1 MNGALDLAPDN
12 ISLFRSQR
20 NDAFTTESQIPHKA
34 TSFITIKQEDSEEC
48 EVNDYFN
55 DLCDCIFIKDE
66 TAFITAADFALNM
79 LDFIY
84 MKEIESQTNDTSLKI
99 YKLIRASGFSVYKDT
114 KSLTASRLWVNF
126 KQFICDKYAVEF
138 KNKLV
143 NKKAIKCFVGLSI
156 RSFNQIMELE
166 EQSNEPCY
174 QTEDNNN
181 FELE

>member
-1 MNGALDLAPDN
+1 MNGTLDLAPNDV
-12 ISLFRSQR
+12 SLFRSQR
-20 NDAFTTESQIPHKA
+20 NDAFTAESQIPHNA

-66 TAFITAADFALNM
+66 NAYITAADFALNM

-126 KQFICDKYAVEF
+126 KQFICDKYSIEF
-138 KNKLV
+138 KNKSV
-143 NKKAIKCFVGLSI
+143 NKKATKCFVGLSI
-156 RSFNQIMELE
+156 RSFNQIMELDDTN
-166 EQSNEPCY
+166 S
-174 QTEDNNN
+174 DHSDL
-181 FELE
+181 ELA